1 MVTFS
6 IFLTFNRC
14 FEGVQII
21 PDYSKTIN
29 KDFNFEKWST
39 IQYLNFMALQQV
51 SAELAQGQQVRNRCI
66 LLLVVNFTM
75 FPFNDVE
82 VLNKMGYIC
91 YVCLKDRRPALYIY
105 ALKA

>member
-1 MVTFS
+1 
-6 IFLTFNRC
+6 
-14 FEGVQII
+14 
-21 PDYSKTIN
+21 
-29 KDFNFEKWST
+29 
-39 IQYLNFMALQQV
+39 MALQQV

-105 ALKA
+105 ALKAWTSSLNPECYAFIALIHNIH